1 MPENNMPST
10 VEEAS
15 CTARPGSAESSNVE
29 PNGGAASSE
38 PSSTSTSGDAPACAA
53 VPSDA
58 PADAAAPS
66 DVLAND
72 AVSSDVLAG
81 AAAGSATASATTATS
96 FVPLL
101 TTRDWNAEW
110 KELQKARRHADDA
123 GYWDKRAATFG
134 TKDAPNPYVD
144 RFLELA
150 GVRPGE
156 TVFDMGCGT
165 GALAMPLGA
174 AGHNV
179 VAADFSCG
187 MLGVLQGELDARGIN
202 CVTTKQMSWED
213 DWEAHGVGPE
223 SADVCMASRSIA
235 VEDIERALLRLNSV
249 ARRRVCITLATGS
262 SPRTDERILA
272 DLGLDHALGRDYL
285 YAFNI
290 LIANGI
296 YPEVSYI
303 RSERADTFE
312 SFEDAHENLSKMI
325 NDASTFASDEE
336 RARAVERL
344 RGWLEEN
351 LVENPHAGKPD
362 RKGVPEKRFRLR
374 NPRVITWAFIAWDK

>member
-1 MPENNMPST
+1 MPENNTPET
-10 VEEAS
+10 AEATS
-15 CTARPGSAESSNVE
+15 PAAHPR
-29 PNGGAASSE
+29 GAAQ
-38 PSSTSTSGDAPACAA
+38 
-53 VPSDA
+53 
-58 PADAAAPS
+58 
-66 DVLAND
+66 
-72 AVSSDVLAG
+72 
-81 AAAGSATASATTATS
+81 TATS
-96 FVPLL
+96 APCTTAPEAPFVPLL
-101 TTRDWNAEW
+101 TTRDWNVEW
-110 KELQKARRHADDA
+110 KELQKVRRHADNA
-123 GYWDKRAATFG
+123 SFWDKRAATFG

-150 GVRPGE
+150 GVQPGE

-165 GALAMPLGA
+165 GALAVPLGA
-174 AGHNV
+174 AGHSV
-179 VAADFSCG
+179 VAADFSAG
-187 MLGVLQGELDARGIN
+187 MLGVLQGELDARSIN

-213 DWEAHGVGPE
+213 DWNAHGVGPE

-235 VEDIERALLRLNSV
+235 VEDIEEALLRLNSV

-325 NDASTFASDEE
+325 NDSSTFAPEEE
-336 RARAVERL
+336 RTRAIVRL
-344 RGWLEEN
+344 RGWLEGN
-351 LVENPHAGKPD
+351 LVENPRAGQLD
-362 RKGVPEKRFRLR
+362 RKGVPEKPFRLR
-374 NPRVITWAFIAWDK
+374 NPRVITWAFIAWNK